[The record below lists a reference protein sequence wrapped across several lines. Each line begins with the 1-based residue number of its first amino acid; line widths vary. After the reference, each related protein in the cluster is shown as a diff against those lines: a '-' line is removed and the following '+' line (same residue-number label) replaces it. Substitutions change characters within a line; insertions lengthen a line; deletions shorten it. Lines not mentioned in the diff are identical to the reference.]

1 MLLKAYTTAAHAQNN
16 RGWLPLH
23 IACGMKASL
32 DIVEMLVEAFPD
44 GVHSKNNEGNL
55 PSDYIDSEDNI
66 SPQVP
71 PLFPSLPPIREPLL
85 PPYIDNIGTLNSPN
99 DGRKTQQNKINDTYT
114 GLLELCEEAYE
125 RKDVASNNKLQKWM
139 LRHENNHSLL
149 EQAANNTDIWN
160 VTPLHYLSGAN
171 PPSYLV
177 ETMLKIAPDTL
188 TFRDANGR
196 FPLHWACSN
205 KASRDIIRKLL
216 KAYPDATKLQN

>member
-99 DGRKTQQNKINDTYT
+99 DGGKSQQKKSMILILGCLNFVRRLMNGKTLPQTINCKIGCFDMKTT
-114 GLLELCEEAYE
+114 IVFLSKQLTTQIFGTSHLFIIC
-125 RKDVASNNKLQKWM
+125 
-139 LRHENNHSLL
+139 
-149 EQAANNTDIWN
+149 QARIHHRIW
-160 VTPLHYLSGAN
+160 
-171 PPSYLV
+171 
-177 ETMLKIAPDTL
+177 LK
-188 TFRDANGR
+188 R
-196 FPLHWACSN
+196 C
-205 KASRDIIRKLL
+205 
-216 KAYPDATKLQN
+216 